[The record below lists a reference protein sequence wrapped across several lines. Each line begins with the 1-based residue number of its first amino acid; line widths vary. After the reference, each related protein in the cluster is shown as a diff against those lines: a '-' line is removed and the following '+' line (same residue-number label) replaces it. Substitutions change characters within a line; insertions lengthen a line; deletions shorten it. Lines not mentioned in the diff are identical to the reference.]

1 MEKSLVPAG
10 PINLRIFVHYCD
22 TFFMKKDKDYTE
34 SENDK
39 NEDQDE
45 YLEAEENIDEDE
57 LEYLEE
63 EIKVNY
69 YKPVNKEQDDNFEED
84 Q

>member
-1 MEKSLVPAG
+1 MYP
-10 PINLRIFVHYCD
+10 N
-22 TFFMKKDKDYTE
+22 

-69 YKPVNKEQDDNFEED
+69 YKPVNKEQDNNFEED